1 MRGSVQ
7 TGTFQDD
14 GRTRCL
20 LFFGDEVVLII
31 LFVVLLITLFTV
43 LLEKHQVVKN
53 KVRLLSSAEV
63 SA

>member
-1 MRGSVQ
+1 MSVV
-7 TGTFQDD
+7 
-14 GRTRCL
+14 
-20 LFFGDEVVLII
+20 FGDEVVLII